1 MARRPHGDGSL
12 FFDRQRARWVGT
24 MEAGVRI
31 DGQRRRIKVSG
42 KTRQETREKLRRLS
56 AAVESSLPL
65 GDRQVRVSDF
75 LEQWLA
81 RGLPSSAVSPN
92 TIDNYAWAIHGHLIP
107 ALGHR
112 RLVALTP
119 ADVDAMLREKAAA
132 GLSRSSIL
140 RLHGTML
147 RGLRYAE
154 RHGMVARNVAALVD
168 PPAGPTKSNRSLT
181 AEQASRLL
189 EASRGHRLE
198 ALFAAGLMLGLRPGE
213 LLGLT
218 WTSVDFDARTLSV
231 DQSLKRQRG
240 ELQIGPTKTPQSRR
254 RLDMPSYVVEALRRH
269 DLRQQAERLT
279 AGRAWADLGLVFTT
293 TLGSPIDPS
302 NFRRDLAALTVRAG
316 LGRWHPH
323 ELRHSAAS
331 LLSAAG
337 VPLEQIADVLG
348 HHGTRVTAEVYR
360 HSVSPSVS
368 AAAKPMDQL
377 FGQN

>member
-1 MARRPHGDGSL
+1 
-12 FFDRQRARWVGT
+12 
-24 MEAGVRI
+24 
-31 DGQRRRIKVSG
+31 
-42 KTRQETREKLRRLS
+42 
-56 AAVESSLPL
+56 
-65 GDRQVRVSDF
+65 
-75 LEQWLA
+75 
-81 RGLPSSAVSPN
+81 
-92 TIDNYAWAIHGHLIP
+92 
-107 ALGHR
+107 
-112 RLVALTP
+112 
-119 ADVDAMLREKAAA
+119 
-132 GLSRSSIL
+132 
-140 RLHGTML
+140 
-147 RGLRYAE
+147 
-154 RHGMVARNVAALVD
+154 
-168 PPAGPTKSNRSLT
+168 
-181 AEQASRLL
+181 
-189 EASRGHRLE
+189 
-198 ALFAAGLMLGLRPGE
+198 
-213 LLGLT
+213 
-218 WTSVDFDARTLSV
+218 
-231 DQSLKRQRG
+231 
-240 ELQIGPTKTPQSRR
+240 
-254 RLDMPSYVVEALRRH
+254 MPSYVVEALRRH